1 METIDLS
8 RQETQAER
16 YITQAASMSK
26 IHQKLIES
34 CGGVKISEMSGPEI
48 ISPADGDAEAGP
60 DINTFTSECDY
71 TLYQFG
77 DGSLLWFVQSPSHAY
92 LQLRG
97 VYNGLFR
104 HTEYVAAGDKVVRDW
119 GKIASDYPK
128 IWDKS
133 VRELNITVRAC
144 NCLIAENIWDIA
156 ELIRCDEARL
166 STIPNLGSV
175 SLKNIKSALAEHGL
189 KLGTNIGSWKAKDH
203 P

>member
-1 METIDLS
+1 
-8 RQETQAER
+8 
-16 YITQAASMSK
+16 MSK

-34 CGGVKISEMSGPEI
+34 CGGIKISEMSGPEI
-48 ISPADGDAEAGP
+48 ISPIDDDVEAGP

-77 DGSLLWFVQSPSHAY
+77 DGSLLWFVQGPSHAY

-104 HTEYVAAGDKVVRDW
+104 HTKYVAAGDKVVRNW
-119 GKIASDYPK
+119 GEGEESLYPK
-128 IWDKS
+128 IWDES
-133 VRELNITVRAC
+133 IRALNITVRAC

-166 STIPNLGSV
+166 MTIPNLGRGT
-175 SLKNIKSALAEHGL
+175 LKNIKSALAEHDMR
-189 KLGTNIGSWKAKDH
+189 LGTDVSIWEATKKS
-203 P
+203 